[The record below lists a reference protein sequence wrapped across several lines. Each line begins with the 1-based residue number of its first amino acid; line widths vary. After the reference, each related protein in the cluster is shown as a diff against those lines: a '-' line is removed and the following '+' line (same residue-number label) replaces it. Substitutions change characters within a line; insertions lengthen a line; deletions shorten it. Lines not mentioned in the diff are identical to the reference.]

1 MCLNIN
7 LYIRYNKNRN
17 SYNEGKIELNC
28 NYITK
33 RFGRVYFDD
42 EEKDMEC
49 NIIDYRGKEGR
60 L

>member
-1 MCLNIN
+1 